1 MLNTILFYIFSI
13 IALAFLVFIICK
25 VKKIADIK
33 FDKKEKVAIIVAIIV
48 SAIIYAVLLF
58 TRKYIYQW
66 DNSIYYFNQLNLLDK
81 FNFGFLSGI
90 KEIISTTYRSD
101 YGDFLLSFTSGIF
114 SLTNKTPNAFVMTYY
129 AVGIVPVIIIFTM
142 IVKKIISIFEEKE
155 IDLNKKDIN
164 LKRNHSILYIAILM
178 ISTLPILHKAS
189 IMGQPD
195 VMGLIFIG
203 LIILLTID
211 YDFSTKD
218 RKRCFYII
226 LLTALLL
233 ITRRWYMFWAL
244 GYFLTYA
251 VLVIIKAIIS
261 SKKTDKDQSKSTWKN
276 IIEFAIIAIII
287 LGIAISPI
295 IYRTLKNNYQSSY
308 GAWLEGGT
316 FAEIGFQIYK
326 LGILFTAVM
335 VIGILYGCFHKGKI
349 RSLTIQTFFSW
360 LIALAAFTRIQNMG
374 DHHSLLLVPTY
385 IILFTIGIIAINNI
399 NKKAIRYILDL
410 LLILILIGNMY
421 ISILKNVFT
430 NIKPFID
437 KLFSNVILRVDD
449 RTDLDNIKQM
459 TDFIITNCDKE
470 NKAYINAGSGAYNN
484 TTFSNVYLPNY
495 LELNEILPYS
505 LSIDAVHGFPKD
517 VLTSKYVFTSNI
529 TLSDYS
535 ADNGGTV
542 IPKINYAIMND
553 AIISKNFTKVN
564 EFKMTDKITFYAYER
579 INAID
584 SSERNE
590 WLQIFKEQS
599 EKYPNLFIDRINN

>member
-1 MLNTILFYIFSI
+1 MLNTILFYIFSV
-13 IALAFLVFIICK
+13 IALAFLVFVICK
-25 VKKIADIK
+25 VKNIANIQ
-33 FDKKEKVAIIVAIIV
+33 FDKKEKIAIIIAIIATSIMYV
-48 SAIIYAVLLF
+48 ILLI

-164 LKRNHSILYIAILM
+164 LKRNHSILYTAILM

-430 NIKPFID
+430 NIKPFTD

-449 RTDLDNIKQM
+449 RNDLDNIEKM
-459 TDFIITNCDKE
+459 TDFIMKNCDKDH
-470 NKAYINAGSGAYNN
+470 KAYINAGSGAYNN
-484 TTFSNVYLPNY
+484 TTFSNIYLPKY
-495 LELNEILPYS
+495 LALNEIMPYS
-505 LSIDAVHGFPKD
+505 LSIDSVHGFPKD
-517 VLTSKYVFTSNI
+517 ILTSKYVFTSNI

-584 SSERNE
+584 SNERNE
-590 WLQIFKEQS
+590 WLKVFKEQCD
-599 EKYPNLFIDRINN
+599 KYPNLFIDRINN